1 MSASLIWYELTWPRE
16 VSPEQ
21 LVSMFRV
28 LASGGGE
35 PVVIEAIGSAGHVR
49 HRLALPSGHSEGVVD
64 QLRACLPGLA
74 IVETPE
80 RPPLT
85 VSRAIELRLTTRQR
99 ALRVE
104 NIASVSRST
113 LTVLAHAHRNECL
126 VLQWVL
132 ARSLPAL
139 AVANRVDA
147 FGPESWTRALL
158 LAPFSAPKSAD
169 TEVRNAVR
177 LKQSEP
183 GWQVVARIGAS
194 SSTRSRQR
202 LLISQL
208 VGALRSAEAPSVRFW
223 VRASNPEHIIT
234 AKAGRWRRPL
244 RLNLMELATVSS
256 FPVGATNELPIRK
269 VGSRLLPPA
278 AAIHQ
283 KGLVLGRASY
293 PGRQRPV
300 ALTPKDALRHLH
312 LLGPS
317 GVGKSTLLLHL
328 VRQSIADGRTV
339 VVIEPKG
346 DLIAECLR
354 VTPPQRMND
363 VVLIDP
369 SDKERLVG
377 INPLA
382 PSGRSPELVADQLLG
397 LWHALYASSWGPR
410 TADILGASLLTLAKT
425 PGMTITALP
434 VLLTNAAFRRRI
446 VAQVSDPI
454 GLGPFWVT
462 YEGWSEPER
471 ITATAP
477 VMNKLR
483 PLLMRSELRH
493 LLGQKQG
500 FDVRRVFTERKILL
514 VNLNKGLLGPE
525 TSALLGSLIVSML
538 WQAIL
543 GRASIP
549 PERRHPALVVVD
561 EFQDYLH
568 LPLDFADAL
577 AQARG
582 LGAGFALTHQYLHQL
597 SPAMRSA
604 VLANAQSRV
613 AFRLPNE
620 DAKLLAAGGLL
631 APEDFQGLG
640 AYEAY
645 AQVVAGEAVQPWC
658 SIKTLP
664 PPEPISDAAV
674 IRAASRDAYGAP
686 RGRVEAE
693 LQRPFSG
700 GRSDAHDDL
709 APRKRSPEVQ
719 P

>member
-1 MSASLIWYELTWPRE
+1 MSASLAWYELTWPRE
-16 VSPEQ
+16 VSPDQ
-21 LVSMFRV
+21 VVGIFRL
-28 LASGGGE
+28 LAGGGGE
-35 PVVIEAIGSAGHVR
+35 PVVIEAIGSAGHVK
-49 HRLALPSGHSEGVVD
+49 HRLALPSGHGEGVID
-64 QLRACLPGLA
+64 QLRASLPGLA
-74 IVETPE
+74 IVEVPD
-80 RPPLT
+80 RPALS
-85 VSRAIELRLTTRQR
+85 VSRAVELRLSTRQR

-104 NIASVSRST
+104 NMANISRSV
-113 LTVLAHAHRNECL
+113 LTALAQVHRNECL

-139 AVANRVDA
+139 AVANRLDGL
-147 FGPESWTRALL
+147 GPESWISALL
-158 LAPFSAPKSAD
+158 LAPFDTPRPPD
-169 TEVRNAVR
+169 TEVRNALR

-183 GWQVVARIGAS
+183 GWQAIGRIGVNT
-194 SSTRSRQR
+194 STRSRQR
-202 LLISQL
+202 QLVSQL

-223 VRASNPEHIIT
+223 VRVCNPKHVI
-234 AKAGRWRRPL
+234 AARAGWRRPL
-244 RLNLMELATVSS
+244 RLNVAELAAISS
-256 FPVGATNELPIRK
+256 FPVGATSELPVSK

-278 AAIHQ
+278 AAIHR
-283 KGLVLGRASY
+283 KGLVIGRASY
-293 PGRQRPV
+293 PGRERPI
-300 ALTPKDALRHLH
+300 AITAKDARRHIH

-328 VRQSIADGRTV
+328 VSQTIADGRAV

-354 VTPPQRMND
+354 VIPAERMSD

-369 SDKERLVG
+369 SDHERPVG
-377 INPLA
+377 LNPLVLN
-382 PSGRSPELVADQLLG
+382 GRSPELVADQLLG
-397 LWHALYASSWGPR
+397 LWHAMYASSWGPR
-410 TADILGASLLTLAKT
+410 TADILGASLLTLART
-425 PGMTITALP
+425 PGMTIAALP
-434 VLLTNAAFRRRI
+434 VLLTNPSFRRRI
-446 VAQVSDPI
+446 VARVSDPI
-454 GLGPFWVT
+454 GLGPFWAT

-483 PLLMRSELRH
+483 PLLMRPELRN
-493 LLGQKQG
+493 LLGQRSG
-500 FDVRRVFTERKILL
+500 FDVRRVFKERKILL

-543 GRASIP
+543 GRSSIP

-582 LGAGFALTHQYLHQL
+582 LGAGFALAHQYLHQF

-613 AFRLPNE
+613 AFRLPND
-620 DAKLLAAGGLL
+620 DAKVLAAGGLL
-631 APEDFQGLG
+631 SPEDFQSLG

-645 AQVVAGEAVQPWC
+645 AQVVASEAVQPWC
-658 SIKTLP
+658 SVKTLP
-664 PPEPISDAAV
+664 PPAPVSDAAAV
-674 IRAASRDAYGAP
+674 RAASREAHGV
-686 RGRVEAE
+686 GRAQVEAE
-693 LQRPFSG
+693 LHKLFAG
-700 GRSDAHDDL
+700 GRSNGHDDL
-709 APRKRSPEVQ
+709 APRKRSPEAER
-719 P
+719 